1 MSDSTQQGD
10 SPSAAEPEIR
20 SGRRLSAVWL
30 VPIVALVAAG
40 WVAWRALAES
50 GPTVEITF
58 KTAEGLEAGR
68 TPVKYKDVQVGMVN
82 AIRLTEGLDAVIVEA
97 ALNAEL
103 SDYATDQTRFWVVR
117 PRISSGGVSG
127 LGTLFSG
134 AYVAMDPS
142 ADGRR
147 TRQFQGLEDPP
158 VVTQDEPG
166 THFRLQAP
174 GLGSLSLGA
183 PVYFREIRAGE
194 VVSYELA
201 EDGRF
206 VELRIFVRAPYDQ
219 FVNTNT
225 RFWQAGGV
233 NVQLGAEGL
242 TVETGS
248 LATMLIGGVT
258 FDTPPSVRAGDAVE
272 EDRLFPLFRSRRASE
287 EEVFATRKV
296 YYLANFSQDAR
307 GLVRGAP
314 VELHGLKIG
323 VVSDITIE
331 YLPEGS
337 FKTSALLEVY
347 PDRVQE
353 YVQGEVPPSQENLPA
368 MVALGLRAQLKT
380 GNLLTGALY
389 VDIDIHP
396 EAEPAEVSS
405 ERGYTVIPTIP
416 GRFEEL
422 AATLASVASRLDQV
436 PFDQIGANLNETA
449 AGMNQL
455 LNSDQTRQTLSS
467 LAELMEDMQE
477 VARQMSEGMM
487 PAVTASLAHT
497 ERVLSNAEALLAPDS
512 PASIELKRL
521 LREMA
526 DAARSIRSM
535 AEYLEQHPEALIR
548 GKAEEDPR

>member
-1 MSDSTQQGD
+1 MNDNLQYGD
-10 SPSAAEPEIR
+10 SPSPAEPQVQ
-20 SGRRLSAVWL
+20 SGLRFSAVWL
-30 VPIVALVAAG
+30 VPVVALVAAG
-40 WVAWRALAES
+40 WVAWRALAEA
-50 GPTVEITF
+50 GPALEITF
-58 KTAEGLEAGR
+58 QTAEGLEAGR

-82 AIRLTEGLDAVIVEA
+82 AIRLTDDLEAVIVEVQ
-97 ALNAEL
+97 LNAEL
-103 SDYATDQTRFWVVR
+103 SDYVTDEARFWVVR

-127 LGTLFSG
+127 IGTLFSG

-142 ADGRR
+142 AKGRR
-147 TRQFQGLEDPP
+147 TREFQGLEDPP
-158 VVTQDEPG
+158 VVAQDEPG
-166 THFRLQAP
+166 KHFRLHAP

-201 EDGRF
+201 ADGSF

-225 RFWQAGGV
+225 RFWEAGGI
-233 NVQLGAEGL
+233 NVELGAEGL
-242 TVETGS
+242 AVETGS
-248 LATMLIGGVT
+248 LVNLLVGGVT
-258 FDTPPSVRAGDAVE
+258 FDTPRAVRAGDAVE
-272 EDRLFPLFRSRRASE
+272 EDRVFPLFPSRRASE

-296 YYLANFSQDAR
+296 YYLANFTQDAR

-323 VVSDITIE
+323 TVSDVTIE

-353 YVQGEVPPSQENLPA
+353 YVQGEAPPSQDNLAA
-368 MVALGLRAQLKT
+368 MVALGLRAELKT

-396 EAEPAEVSS
+396 DAAPAEVER
-405 ERGYTVIPTIP
+405 ERGYPVIPTVP

-422 AATLASVASRLDQV
+422 ADMLIGIASRLDEV
-436 PFDQIGANLNETA
+436 PFDEIGANLNQTT

-455 LNSDQTRQTLSS
+455 LNSDQTRETLAA
-467 LAELMEDMQE
+467 LAELMADMRE
-477 VARQMSEGMM
+477 VAQQLNEGMM

-497 ERVLSNAEALLAPDS
+497 ERVLAGAEALLAPDS

-521 LREMA
+521 LRETA

-548 GKAEEDPR
+548 GKAEENQ

>member
-1 MSDSTQQGD
+1 MSDITQHGD

-20 SGRRLSAVWL
+20 SGRRVSAVWL

-82 AIRLTEGLDAVIVEA
+82 AIRLTEDLDAVIVEA

-147 TRQFQGLEDPP
+147 TREFQGLEDPP

-174 GLGSLSLGA
+174 GLGALSLGA

-248 LATMLIGGVT
+248 LATLLIGGVT

-296 YYLANFSQDAR
+296 YYLANFTQDAR

-323 VVSDITIE
+323 VVSDVTIE
-331 YLPEGS
+331 YLPEGT
-337 FKTSALLEVY
+337 FKTSALLEIY

-353 YVQGEVPPSQENLPA
+353 YVQGDAPPSQENLAA
-368 MVALGLRAQLKT
+368 MVGLGLRAQLKT

-396 EAEPAEVSS
+396 DAEPAEVGS

-422 AATLASVASRLDQV
+422 AATLASIASRLDQV
-436 PFDQIGANLNETA
+436 PFDEIGANLNETA

-455 LNSDQTRQTLSS
+455 LNSDQARQTLSS

-512 PASIELKRL
+512 PMSIELKRL

-548 GKAEEDPR
+548 GKAEEEQ